1 MCLCFTQVI
10 NGIMQMVNN
19 IVNSERE
26 NMKRNWY
33 KLIIKVRTPE
43 KRHKYNL
50 RIIMRAYVAS

>member
-1 MCLCFTQVI
+1 
-10 NGIMQMVNN
+10 MQMVNN